1 MSKGVEEYEPG
12 HAGDIRSV
20 FWERKSLKIV
30 WSGYIPA
37 ANQNQTEEYNPE
49 EGTEEDETPSY
60 KPSLAFIEQNYVS
73 CVTSDEKPLADSGY
87 DNTKESSDSDS
98 GKMSSI
104 LCVTPLYLRDALTD
118 WDETLRVYRVYPKLL
133 QRHIFNFR
141 SGSQTGNAP
150 PHSW

>member
-1 MSKGVEEYEPG
+1 MTKWKVLKSTNPAMPAISGQ
-12 HAGDIRSV
+12 SS
-20 FWERKSLKIV
+20 EREKVLKIV

-98 GKMSSI
+98 GKS
-104 LCVTPLYLRDALTD
+104 VP
-118 WDETLRVYRVYPKLL
+118 VVP
-133 QRHIFNFR
+133 
-141 SGSQTGNAP
+141 
-150 PHSW
+150 